1 MTKLS
6 NEYIEEVV
14 KACRPFASR
23 GSVVDHIPG
32 LDQSHLTDLGVTI
45 VTLDGDVFSA
55 GEDHNDFSFQ
65 SISKVI
71 LLLMAL
77 EDFGKDIVFQKV
89 GMEPTDDF
97 FNSIS
102 NLEDYE
108 GQKPYNPLIN
118 SGAIATASMI
128 KGSSTEERFKRCLD
142 FIRKITENK
151 KISMNEAVYESEVK
165 NGARNKALAYFM
177 ESTGVLSSQES
188 DDALDLY
195 HRINSIDINSLALAK
210 MGCFL
215 SNHGRLIG
223 SKKQLISPEHVRTVK
238 AIMLSSGMYNES
250 GSFGVEVGFPLKSGV
265 SGSIVGSVPGQMGI
279 GIIGPAINKKG
290 NSEAG
295 GEALRILSRDLKLNI
310 FHDSNV
316 KNLDIK

>member
-1 MTKLS
+1 MKQLS

-23 GSVVDHIPG
+23 GRVIDHIPD
-32 LDQSHLTDLGVTI
+32 LDQSHLTNLGVTI
-45 VTLDGDVFSA
+45 VTLDGEIYSA
-55 GEDHNDFSFQ
+55 GEDQDSFSFQ
-65 SISKVI
+65 SISKVV

-89 GMEPTDDF
+89 GMEPTDDL

-102 NLEDYE
+102 HLEEYE
-108 GQKPYNPLIN
+108 GSRPHNPLIN
-118 SGAIATASMI
+118 SGAIATASLI
-128 KGSSTEERFKRCLD
+128 KGSTVEDRFERVLEFL
-142 FIRKITENK
+142 RKITEDS
-151 KISMNEAVYESEVK
+151 KIDMSEEVYRAECK

-177 ESTGVLSSQES
+177 ESTGVLSNQES

-195 HRINSIDINSLALAK
+195 NRVNSIEINSLALAK

-223 SKKQLISPEHVRTVK
+223 RKKQIIQPENVRTVK
-238 AIMLSSGMYNES
+238 AIMLTSGMYNES
-250 GSFGVEVGFPLKSGV
+250 GTYAVEVGFPLKSGV
-265 SGSIVGSVPGQMGI
+265 SGGIVGAVPGRMGI

-290 NSEAG
+290 NSCAG
-295 GEALRILSRDLKLNI
+295 GEALRILSSDLELSLLHDRNI
-310 FHDSNV
+310 
-316 KNLDIK
+316 KNL

>member
-1 MTKLS
+1 MKKLS

-14 KACRPFASR
+14 KASRPFASR
-23 GSVVDHIPG
+23 GSVVDHIPD
-32 LDQSHLTDLGVTI
+32 LDQSHLTNLGVTI
-45 VTLDGDVFSA
+45 VTLDGEIYSA
-55 GEDHNDFSFQ
+55 GEDQDSFSFQ

-89 GMEPTDDF
+89 GMEPTDDL

-102 NLEDYE
+102 HLEEYE
-108 GQKPYNPLIN
+108 GSRPHNPLIN

-128 KGSSTEERFKRCLD
+128 KGSTVEERFDRVLD
-142 FIRKITENK
+142 FLRKITEDS
-151 KISMNEAVYESEVK
+151 KIDMSEEVYRAECK

-177 ESTGVLSSQES
+177 ESTGVLSNQES

-195 HRINSIDINSLALAK
+195 NRVNSIEINSLALAN

-223 SKKQLISPEHVRTVK
+223 RKKQIIQPENVRTVK
-238 AIMLSSGMYNES
+238 AIMLTSGMYNES
-250 GSFGVEVGFPLKSGV
+250 GTYAVEVGFPLKSGV
-265 SGSIVGSVPGQMGI
+265 SGSIVGSVPGRMGI

-290 NSEAG
+290 NSCAG
-295 GEALRILSRDLKLNI
+295 GEALRILSRDLELSLL
-310 FHDSNV
+310 HDRNV
-316 KNLDIK
+316 KNL

>member
-1 MTKLS
+1 MFEIT

-23 GSVVDHIPG
+23 GRVIDHIPD
-32 LDQSHLTDLGVTI
+32 LDQSHLTNLGVTI
-45 VTLDGDVFSA
+45 VTLDGETYSA
-55 GEDHNDFSFQ
+55 GEDQDNFSFQ

-89 GMEPTDDF
+89 GMEPTDDL

-102 NLEDYE
+102 NLEEY
-108 GQKPYNPLIN
+108 GGRRPYNPLIN
-118 SGAIATASMI
+118 SGAIATASLI
-128 KGSSTEERFKRCLD
+128 KGSTVEERFERILD
-142 FIRKITENK
+142 FLRKITENN
-151 KISMNEAVYESEVK
+151 KITMSEEVYKAECK
-165 NGARNKALAYFM
+165 NGARNKSLAYFM

-188 DDALDLY
+188 DAALDLY
-195 HRINSIDINSLALAK
+195 NRVNSIEINSLALAK

-223 SKKQLISPEHVRTVK
+223 GKKQIIQPENIRTVK
-238 AIMLSSGMYNES
+238 AIMLTSGMYNES
-250 GSFGVEVGFPLKSGV
+250 GTYAVEVGFPLKSGV
-265 SGSIVGSVPGQMGI
+265 SGGIVGSVPGRMGI

-290 NSEAG
+290 NSCAG
-295 GEALRILSRDLKLNI
+295 GEALRILSRDLELSLL
-310 FHDSNV
+310 HDRNV
-316 KNLDIK
+316 RNL